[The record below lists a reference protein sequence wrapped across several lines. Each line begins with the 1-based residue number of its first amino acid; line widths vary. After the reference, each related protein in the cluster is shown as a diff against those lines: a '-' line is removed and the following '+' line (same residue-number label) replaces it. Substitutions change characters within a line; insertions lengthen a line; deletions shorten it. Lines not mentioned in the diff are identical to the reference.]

1 MTAENFRQTLHRSR
15 ERFAVSLFDEIAQ
28 SLGTC
33 SREEIAAELADLDLL
48 RYCQQILDR
57 TT

>member
-1 MTAENFRQTLHRSR
+1 MTRLSGGGIGAASSARPKRAMNSNRLP
-15 ERFAVSLFDEIAQ
+15 
-28 SLGTC
+28 
-33 SREEIAAELADLDLL
+33 REEIAAELADLDLL